1 MGIGTFVKQPAK
13 GASASFRRAKPANVD
28 LPFLVIAVALAIFG
42 LLMLYSAST
51 SQYSATAEF
60 TTEFKNTPTYIILK
74 QTLIMILGSGLA
86 FFIAR
91 MDYHLWNKYALPV
104 LIVSILLLLAVLL
117 KGAVV
122 LGSVRGLFGAS
133 VQPAEL
139 AKLATIVYLS
149 VWLYHKRDYLHDIQ
163 LGLIPLAVILGIMG
177 GLIFR
182 QPDISAAGTVFLL
195 GGLLFFLAGG
205 DIRQIVIFMIVALL
219 VGFVVVKFSATGQ
232 SRMGPYLAGLKDP
245 LQSDYQVLR
254 ALEGIIRGGLFGI
267 GLGNSNIAVTGLPFA
282 TTDSIFAVIVE
293 ELGLFGAIITVG
305 LYGLMLWRGLKIAA
319 KAPDSL
325 GSLLAAGLTFWIVI
339 EAFIHMSG
347 MAGLLPAAGNVLPFI
362 SLGGSNL
369 VMSLI
374 AIGILLNIS
383 RQTNKDGPVAEE
395 WRSYGA
401 SADLRRR
408 DRRRSVSRSR
418 RS

>member
-1 MGIGTFVKQPAK
+1 MGIGTFVMVAAPQGTVETATMNQPAK
-13 GASASFRRAKPANVD
+13 GTSTSFRRAKPVNVD
-28 LPFLVIAVALAIFG
+28 LPLLVIAVALAIFG

-91 MDYHLWNKYALPV
+91 MDYHLWNKYALPMM
-104 LIVSILLLLAVLL
+104 IVSILLLLAVLL

-139 AKLATIVYLS
+139 AKLATVVYLS
-149 VWLYHKRDYLHDIQ
+149 VWLYHKREYLHDIQ
-163 LGLIPLAVILGIMG
+163 LGLIPLAVILGILG

-245 LQSDYQVLR
+245 LQSDYHVLR
-254 ALEGIIRGGLFGI
+254 ALEG
-267 GLGNSNIAVTGLPFA
+267 
-282 TTDSIFAVIVE
+282 
-293 ELGLFGAIITVG
+293 
-305 LYGLMLWRGLKIAA
+305 
-319 KAPDSL
+319 
-325 GSLLAAGLTFWIVI
+325 
-339 EAFIHMSG
+339 
-347 MAGLLPAAGNVLPFI
+347 
-362 SLGGSNL
+362 
-369 VMSLI
+369 
-374 AIGILLNIS
+374 
-383 RQTNKDGPVAEE
+383 
-395 WRSYGA
+395 
-401 SADLRRR
+401 
-408 DRRRSVSRSR
+408 
-418 RS
+418 

>member
-1 MGIGTFVKQPAK
+1 MGIGTFVNQPTKSTSTA
-13 GASASFRRAKPANVD
+13 FRRAKPANVD
-28 LPFLVIAVALAIFG
+28 MPLLVIAITLAIFG

-51 SQYSATAEF
+51 SQYSATAEYSA
-60 TTEFKNTPTYIILK
+60 EFDQTPSYLILK
-74 QTLIMILGSGLA
+74 QTLILILGSGLA
-86 FFIAR
+86 FFITR
-91 MDYHLWNKYALPV
+91 MDYHLWQRYALWLMVVAIVGLIAV
-104 LIVSILLLLAVLL
+104 LI
-117 KGAVV
+117 KGAVI
-122 LGSVRGLFGAS
+122 LGSMRGLFGGS

-163 LGLIPLAVILGIMG
+163 LGLIPLAIILGIMG

-182 QPDISAAGTVFLL
+182 QPDISAAGTVFLM

-232 SRMGPYLAGLKDP
+232 SRMEPYLAGLKDP

-254 ALEGIIRGGLFGI
+254 ALEGIIRGGLFGVGI
-267 GLGNSNIAVTGLPFA
+267 GHSSIAVTGIPFA
-282 TTDSIFAVIVE
+282 TSDSIFAVIVE
-293 ELGLFGAIITVG
+293 ELGLFGALITVG
-305 LYGLMLWRGLKIAA
+305 LYALILWRGMKIAA

-325 GSLLAAGLTFWIVI
+325 GSLLAAGLTLWIVI

-362 SLGGSNL
+362 SQGGSNL
-369 VMSLI
+369 VTVII
-374 AIGILLNIS
+374 AIGILLSIS
-383 RQTNKDGPVAEE
+383 RQTNKVGPVAEE

-401 SADLRRR
+401 SVDLRRR
-408 DRRRSVSRSR
+408 DRRRRVSRSR
-418 RS
+418 RA

>member
-1 MGIGTFVKQPAK
+1 MGIGTFVNQPAK
-13 GASASFRRAKPANVD
+13 GAASAIRRAKPANVD
-28 LPFLVIAVALAIFG
+28 LPLLVIAITLAIFG

-51 SQYSATAEF
+51 SQYSATATF
-60 TTEFKNTPTYIILK
+60 TTEFKNSPTYLILK
-74 QTLIMILGSGLA
+74 QTLIMILGASLA

-91 MDYHLWNKYALPV
+91 MDYHLWQKYALWLMVVAIVGLIAV
-104 LIVSILLLLAVLL
+104 LI
-117 KGAVV
+117 KGAVI
-122 LGSVRGLFGAS
+122 LESMRGLFGGS
-133 VQPAEL
+133 VSPAEL
-139 AKLATIVYLS
+139 AKLATVVYLS
-149 VWLYHKRDYLHDIQ
+149 VWLYHKREYLHDIQ

-219 VGFVVVKFSATGQ
+219 VGFVVVKFTATGQ

-254 ALEGIIRGGLFGI
+254 ALEGIIRGGLFGVGI
-267 GLGNSNIAVTGLPFA
+267 GHSSIAVTGIPFA
-282 TTDSIFAVIVE
+282 TSDSIFAVIVE
-293 ELGLFGAIITVG
+293 ELGLFGALITVG
-305 LYGLMLWRGLKIAA
+305 LYALILWRGMKIAA

-325 GSLLAAGLTFWIVI
+325 GSLLAAGLTLWIVI
-339 EAFIHMSG
+339 EAFIHMGG

-362 SLGGSNL
+362 SQGGSNL
-369 VMSLI
+369 VTVII
-374 AIGILLNIS
+374 AIAILLSIS
-383 RQTNKDGPVAEE
+383 RQTNKVGPVAEE

-408 DRRRSVSRSR
+408 DRRRRVSRSR
-418 RS
+418 RA

>member
-1 MGIGTFVKQPAK
+1 MGIGIFVNQPAK
-13 GASASFRRAKPANVD
+13 GASASFRRAKSANVD
-28 LPFLVIAVALAIFG
+28 LPLLVIAVALAIFG

-51 SQYSATAEF
+51 SQYSSTAEF
-60 TTEFKNTPTYIILK
+60 TTEFDKTPTYIILK

-91 MDYHLWNKYALPV
+91 MDYHLWNKYSLPMM
-104 LIVSILLLLAVLL
+104 IVSILLLIAVLI
-117 KGAVV
+117 KGMVI
-122 LGSVRGLFGAS
+122 LGSVRGLFGGS

-139 AKLATIVYLS
+139 AKLATVVYLS
-149 VWLYHKRDYLHDIQ
+149 VWLYHKREYLHDIQ
-163 LGLIPLAVILGIMG
+163 LGLIPLAVILGILG

-232 SRMGPYLAGLKDP
+232 SRMEPYLAGLKDP
-245 LQSDYQVLR
+245 LQSDYHVLR

-267 GLGNSNIAVTGLPFA
+267 GIGRSNIAVTGLPFA

-293 ELGLFGAIITVG
+293 ELGLFGAVITVG
-305 LYGLMLWRGLKIAA
+305 LYGLILWRGLKIAA

-339 EAFIHMSG
+339 EAFVHMSG

-362 SLGGSNL
+362 SQGGSNL
-369 VMSLI
+369 VMSII

-383 RQTNKDGPVAEE
+383 RQTNKVGPVAKE

-401 SADLRRR
+401 SVDLRRR
-408 DRRRSVSRSR
+408 DRRRRVSRSR
-418 RS
+418 RA